1 MTCILCKLLEHI
13 IFKFTHEHLDTYD
26 ILTESQ
32 HGFRKG
38 RSCETQLI
46 HTVDDFARNKENGF
60 ITNVITL
67 NFDSVNHRNLFFKL
81 ERLGRTLI
89 LWIEKIVLNCR
100 QKIVVEG
107 EKFELCEV
115 LSRGA
120 SGFSLGYAL

>member
-13 IFKFTHEHLDTYD
+13 IFKFIHEHLDTYD

-32 HGFRKG
+32 HGFQKS

-46 HTVDDFARNKENGF
+46 HTFNDFARNKENGF

-67 NFDSVNHRNLFFKL
+67 NFDSVNHRNLLFKL

-120 SGFSLGYAL
+120 SGLSLG